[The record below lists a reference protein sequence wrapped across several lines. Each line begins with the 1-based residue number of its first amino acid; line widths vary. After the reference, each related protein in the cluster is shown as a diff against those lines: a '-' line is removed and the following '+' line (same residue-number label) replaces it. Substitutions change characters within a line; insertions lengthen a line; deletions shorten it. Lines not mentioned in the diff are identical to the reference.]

1 MSFVREILSHPTCS
15 TYRVRQPKLTLHMCL
30 KILHAIH
37 SLRAIPTKKMM
48 CHEHQTINSSRSVC
62 QKLKGCET
70 AMMYIPPMGL
80 VLLRAI
86 LGPFQQLLNS
96 CL

>member
-1 MSFVREILSHPTCS
+1 MVNKIDSAYVP
-15 TYRVRQPKLTLHMCL
+15 

-37 SLRAIPTKKMM
+37 SLRVIPTKKMM
-48 CHEHQTINSSRSVC
+48 CHEHQVINSSRSVC

-86 LGPFQQLLNS
+86 LGPLQQLLKP